1 MKHGEEITV
10 RSLKHGGR
18 AHRTWSAHIET
29 HEGSLIVL
37 DAFFAEEV
45 RHPILG
51 IIEAGTLSR
60 EFFWTDR
67 WYSIFRFGAPAGGG
81 LLNFYCNVNTPARL
95 EAGSL
100 YFTDLDVDVLVK
112 PDLSYSVL
120 DEDEFE
126 RHAELYSYPP
136 EYRVRAREA
145 LDQLVSLIEGRQFPF
160 NFNSGDHRDLQESL

>member
-1 MKHGEEITV
+1 MKQGEEITV

-18 AHRTWSAHIET
+18 PHRVWRARLET

-51 IIEAGTLSR
+51 TIEAGTLSK

-67 WYSIFRFGAPAGGG
+67 WYSVFRFGAPTGGG

-95 EAGSL
+95 ETGTL
-100 YFTDLDVDVLVK
+100 YFTDLDMDVLVK
-112 PDLSYSVL
+112 PDLSYSIL

-126 RHAELYSYPP
+126 KHAELYSYPP

-145 LDQLVSLIEGRQFPF
+145 LDELVSRIEGRQFPF
-160 NFNSGDHRDLQESL
+160 NFNSGDHGDLQESL